1 VHETQKTVKYLCC
14 QIKEKIMTTR
24 ICYLISLLTGIGL
37 LFIGTRFL
45 VSPIKAEFDY
55 GIFTN
60 TNGDFSFHYIKG
72 LRDLFSGLLL
82 ILFVITKEKKAL
94 AITLLAATI
103 VPLGDMIIVL
113 GKQGNDWQH
122 AIAHLIAVII
132 CITTGPVLLM
142 QKRKNIVST
151 PQVSLKMLQS
161 AVTGGATI
169 SECDLFPGAKTP
181 WHYHTSFSEKFELL
195 EGKLEVGRNGKI
207 YQLSEGDE
215 ITIQQNETHFF
226 NNKFSEKCRVRTI
239 LNPGNIQ
246 FEQASLILIGL
257 TKDGLTSTT
266 GVPKKLS
273 DLALFLYLNNSKM
286 TGFLKIFEPVFNAI
300 AKRAIKTG
308 RLKTLISRYCQNL
321 GQTDVDV

>member
-1 VHETQKTVKYLCC
+1 
-14 QIKEKIMTTR
+14 
-24 ICYLISLLTGIGL
+24 
-37 LFIGTRFL
+37 
-45 VSPIKAEFDY
+45 
-55 GIFTN
+55 
-60 TNGDFSFHYIKG
+60 
-72 LRDLFSGLLL
+72 
-82 ILFVITKEKKAL
+82 
-94 AITLLAATI
+94 
-103 VPLGDMIIVL
+103 
-113 GKQGNDWQH
+113 
-122 AIAHLIAVII
+122 
-132 CITTGPVLLM
+132 
-142 QKRKNIVST
+142 
-151 PQVSLKMLQS
+151 MLQS

-181 WHYHTSFSEKFELL
+181 WHYHTLFSEKFELL

-273 DLALFLYLNNSKM
+273 DLALFLYLNDSKM

-300 AKRAIKTG
+300 ARRAIKAG

-321 GQTDVDV
+321 GQTDIGV